1 MRRSPT
7 YLLLLILVAL
17 GVWHVQHSSRPV
29 AVLERASAGQII
41 EENHFSP
48 EENLEQLD
56 LAQIDRA
63 RHSLD
68 IAMYAFTDEYLAEA
82 VARAAQR
89 GVQVR
94 IYRDHEQ
101 FEQEQRHS
109 QERRF
114 ESTTAMLNGK
124 PNLHIRV
131 KHSREL
137 MHVKAYLVDGALL
150 RDGSAN
156 WSPTGLKRQ
165 DNNARLTTD
174 PAQVRAFQQV
184 FEQMWER
191 EDNEPVQ

>member
-7 YLLLLILVAL
+7 YLLLLLLVAL
-17 GVWHVQHSSRPV
+17 GLWYAQRASRPA

-48 EENLEQLD
+48 AENLEQID
-56 LAQIDRA
+56 LAQIDHA
-63 RHSLD
+63 RRSLD
-68 IAMYAFTDEYLAEA
+68 IAMFAFTDEYLAEA
-82 VARAAQR
+82 IARAAAR

-101 FEQEQRHS
+101 FEQEQRYSEQH
-109 QERRF
+109 RYD
-114 ESTTAMLNGK
+114 STSAMLTGK

-131 KHSREL
+131 KHSHEL

-184 FEQMWER
+184 FEQMWAR